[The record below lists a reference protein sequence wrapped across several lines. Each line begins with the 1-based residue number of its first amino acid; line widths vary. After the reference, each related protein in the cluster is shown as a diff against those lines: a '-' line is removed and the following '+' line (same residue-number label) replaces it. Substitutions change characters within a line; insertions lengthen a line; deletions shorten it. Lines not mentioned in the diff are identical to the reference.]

1 VKNLLLHIG
10 DSQGQSPVPAEFEL
24 SQNYPNPFNPS
35 TVFAYQLPSAGR
47 VTLTVFDMLG
57 RVVAVLVDDVKDA
70 GSHSIT
76 FDASGRPS
84 GVYFARLTAGGRSQ
98 MKKLVLM
105 K

>member
-1 VKNLLLHIG
+1 
-10 DSQGQSPVPAEFEL
+10 
-24 SQNYPNPFNPS
+24 
-35 TVFAYQLPSAGR
+35 
-47 VTLTVFDMLG
+47 
-57 RVVAVLVDDVKDA
+57 VDDVKDA
-70 GSHSIT
+70 GSHSVT